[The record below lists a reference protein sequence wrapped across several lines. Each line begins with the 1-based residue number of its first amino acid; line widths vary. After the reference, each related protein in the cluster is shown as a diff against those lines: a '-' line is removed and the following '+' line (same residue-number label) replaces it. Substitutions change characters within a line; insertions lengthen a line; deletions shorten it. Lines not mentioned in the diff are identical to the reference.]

1 VVVASV
7 PVEHARTPGD
17 YAVYRTEPY
26 AVAADVYSLDSQPG
40 RGGWTWYTGSAGWMY
55 RVWLEEVLGFKLRG
69 NRLSIEPAIPESWPG
84 YTITFRYGKTQYRIE
99 VQNGGQSS
107 KQEIRLVDDQQEHT
121 IRISLGREDSK
132 SISDT
137 SSTPEIVV

>member
-1 VVVASV
+1 
-7 PVEHARTPGD
+7 
-17 YAVYRTEPY
+17 
-26 AVAADVYSLDSQPG
+26 
-40 RGGWTWYTGSAGWMY
+40 
-55 RVWLEEVLGFKLRG
+55 
-69 NRLSIEPAIPESWPG
+69 
-84 YTITFRYGKTQYRIE
+84 